1 MKTIRL
7 FKKLN
12 FGWAGIILV
21 SVIVL
26 MAGSAFAQQGTTKK
40 ITGQVTD
47 VSDKNGIPGVSIIIK
62 GTQTGSI
69 TDINGNYS
77 VDAPVGSTLVYSM
90 IGYEKQEILVADQTV
105 VNIELN
111 VAATSLDEVVVIGYG
126 KTTKKEVTGSIST
139 VKEDGFNKGTF
150 NNPIGLIQG
159 KVAGLS
165 IVKPDGADP
174 QAGYNIIL
182 RGTNT
187 LTSGQ
192 GPLII
197 IDGVA
202 GADMRNISPEEVEAM
217 DVLKD
222 GSAAAIYG
230 TRGSNG
236 VIIITTKRAKSG
248 TSKVEYTGKF
258 STQVNP
264 RSVRNLTSDEYKT
277 AIETYA
283 PEKAGTLYGADVNWM
298 NEVTTSNPFSQQHSL
313 AISGG
318 TETFSHRTTIFA
330 DLANGLLKKNV
341 SDKVIV
347 KTNISQKVLGNLLA
361 LDYNLSY
368 GIKKYSPADYSIFS
382 QAFTRNPTSPV
393 YDTSTYSNS
402 DDPYGH
408 YTNLAG
414 VDYHNPVAM
423 LNERTQEGKSNDA
436 SANIRGTLRLA
447 KTLNWSNFIAYELS
461 DWEQNS
467 YKSKYYPGLIG
478 RGGVAEIS
486 NGKTGNLQ
494 FESVFN
500 FTQKLGKSNVQAIA
514 GYNYQDIKYNSS
526 YMQQS
531 GFDSDFYTWENMQSG
546 SGIAAGTAKIE
557 SYKSKSNLIS
567 FFGRALYSFDE
578 RFLGSVSL
586 RREGSSKFG
595 ENNKWGWFPS
605 ASMGWRINRETFMN
619 PVTWVNDLKLRVG
632 YGVTGNQEFSP
643 YQSLIMMG
651 PAGKYYYDGSWYNS
665 YGPTQNANAD
675 LQWEKKQELNAGVDF
690 GLLQGRISGAVD
702 YYYRWS
708 TELLYTYTVSV
719 PPFLTPSFFDNVGTV
734 SNKGLEIALNAIPVK
749 QDRFEW
755 TTTLTFS
762 KNNNKLVKFS
772 NGEITSK
779 YIEAGWIPGDF
790 ALAPQRLEE
799 GKPIGSFYGPVW
811 LGLDSLGKDT
821 FEMVFDSVKNELV
834 RLNSTIGNANP
845 KFMLGWSNTF
855 TYANWDLG
863 FSLRAQIGG
872 DVLNSYRLYYENWLK
887 LGKNIV
893 YSQFD
898 NPEFL
903 GTATY
908 SSKYIEDATY
918 LKLDNISIGYNFSG
932 LGKHI
937 SKLRLYATAQNVF
950 TFTGYKGL
958 DPEVQLS
965 GLAPGIEYLNY
976 YPKTTAVT
984 FGVNVSF

>member
-7 FKKLN
+7 FNKLN
-12 FGWAGIILV
+12 FGLAGILLV
-21 SVIVL
+21 SMIILIAVP
-26 MAGSAFAQQGTTKK
+26 SFAQQGTAKK
-40 ITGQVTD
+40 ITGRVTD
-47 VSDKNGIPGVSIIIK
+47 VSDKNGIPGVSIVIK
-62 GTQTGSI
+62 GTQTGCI
-69 TDINGNYS
+69 TDIDGNYS
-77 VDAPVGSTLVYSM
+77 LDAPVGSALVYSM
-90 IGYEKQEILVADQTV
+90 IGYEKQEILVADQKMI
-105 VNIELN
+105 NIGLK

-165 IVKPDGADP
+165 IVRPDGADP

-192 GPLII
+192 GPLIV

-202 GADMRNISPEEVEAM
+202 GADMRNISPEEVESI

-248 TSKVEYTGKF
+248 TSIVEYTGKF

-264 RSVRNLTSDEYKT
+264 QGVRNLTADEYKT

-283 PEKAGTLYGADVNWM
+283 PEKAGTLYGDDVNWM
-298 NEVTTSNPFSQQHSL
+298 DEVTTSNPFSQQHNL
-313 AISGG
+313 AVSGG
-318 TETFSHRTTIFA
+318 SETFSHRTTIFV
-330 DLANGLLKKNV
+330 DLANGLLKKNK

-347 KTNISQKVLGNLLA
+347 KTKISQKVLGDLLT

-368 GIKKYSPADYSIFS
+368 GIQKYSPADYSIFS
-382 QAFTRNPTSPV
+382 QAFTRNPTSSV
-393 YDTSTYSNS
+393 YDTTNTKYGGYTY
-402 DDPYGH
+402 
-408 YTNLAG
+408 LEG

-423 LNERTQEGKSNDA
+423 LNERTREGKNNDA
-436 SANIRGTLRLA
+436 SGNIRATLRLA
-447 KTLNWSNFIAYELS
+447 KPLNWSNFISYEIS
-461 DWEQNS
+461 DWEDGS
-467 YKSKYYPGLIG
+467 YKTQYYPGLYG
-478 RGGVAEIS
+478 RGGIAEIS
-486 NGKTGNLQ
+486 NGRQGKLQ
-494 FESVFN
+494 YESVLNYSVAF
-500 FTQKLGKSNVQAIA
+500 GKNNIQALA
-514 GYNYQDIKYNSS
+514 GYTYQEIQTNNSYIKN
-526 YMQQS
+526 S
-531 GFDSDFYTWENMQSG
+531 GFDSDYYNWNNIGIG
-546 SGIAAGTAKIE
+546 SGISTGTAEIS
-557 SYKSKSNLIS
+557 SYKSQSNLIS

-619 PVTWVNDLKLRVG
+619 KVAWVNDLKLRVG
-632 YGVTGNQEFSP
+632 YGVTGNQDFGN
-643 YQSLIMMG
+643 YKSLILMG
-651 PAGKYYYDGSWYNS
+651 KAGKYYYDGAWYNS
-665 YGPTQNANAD
+665 YQPVTNANPD
-675 LQWEKKQELNAGVDF
+675 LQWEKKQELNSGVDF
-690 GLLQGRISGAVD
+690 SFLQGRISGAVD

-708 TELLYTYTVSV
+708 TQLLYTYTVSV
-719 PPFLTPSFFDNVGTV
+719 PPYLTPSLFANVGTV
-734 SNKGLEIALNAIPVK
+734 SNQGLEIALNAIPVK
-749 QDRFEW
+749 RGSFEW
-755 TTTLTFS
+755 ATTLTFS
-762 KNNNKLVKFS
+762 KNKNLLLKFS
-772 NGEITSK
+772 DGEITSK
-779 YIEAGWIPGDF
+779 FIETGWLPGDF
-790 ALAPQRLEE
+790 ALAPERLEE
-799 GKPIGSFYGPVW
+799 GKPIGTFYGPVW
-811 LGLDSLGKDT
+811 HGITASGHDSLT
-821 FEMVFDSVKNELV
+821 NTSPTEWEV
-834 RLNSTIGNANP
+834 IGNANP
-845 KFMLGWSNTF
+845 KFMLGWSNSF
-855 TYANWDLG
+855 TYENWDIG
-863 FSLRAQIGG
+863 FALRAQIGG
-872 DVLNSYRLYYENWLK
+872 DVLNMYRLYYENWPK

-898 NPEFL
+898 NPEFI
-903 GTATY
+903 GSATY

-918 LKLDNISIGYNFSG
+918 LKLDNISLGYNFTN
-932 LGKHI
+932 LGRHI

-950 TFTGYKGL
+950 TITGYKGL

-976 YPKTTAVT
+976 YPKTTAIT
-984 FGVNVSF
+984 FGVNASF